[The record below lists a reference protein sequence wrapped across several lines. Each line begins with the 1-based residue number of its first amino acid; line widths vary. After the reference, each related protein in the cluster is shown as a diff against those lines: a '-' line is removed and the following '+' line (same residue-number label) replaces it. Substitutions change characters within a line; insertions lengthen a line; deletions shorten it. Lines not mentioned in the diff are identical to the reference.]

1 MAGHAR
7 YTALLDACV
16 LYPVGVADALISVA
30 VAGLY
35 AAKWSTAIEDEWM
48 RNLEARRPEL
58 KGRLD
63 TRRDAMRGA
72 VPDWE
77 IPSAA
82 WNVLASTLI
91 LPDAD
96 DAHVLAAAIAGHADC
111 IVTSNLRHFP
121 KEALAPWGIEAIHPD
136 DFLVA
141 QLDLDEFSTLAAFR
155 DMRLRLRAPAMDAEA
170 FVLALEKN
178 GLVATAGRLR
188 LAAQVL

>member
-1 MAGHAR
+1 MAGQAR

-63 TRRDAMRGA
+63 TRRDAMRCA

-77 IPSAA
+77 VASTA
-82 WNVLASTLI
+82 WNALAPTI
-91 LPDAD
+91 RLPDAG

-121 KEALAPWGIEAIHPD
+121 TKALEPWGIEAIHPD

-141 QLDLDEFSTLAAFR
+141 QLDLDEFATLAAFR
-155 DMRLRLRAPAMDAEA
+155 DMRLRLKAPAMDAEA
-170 FVLALEKN
+170 FVAALEKN
-178 GLVATAGRLR
+178 GLVATAERLR